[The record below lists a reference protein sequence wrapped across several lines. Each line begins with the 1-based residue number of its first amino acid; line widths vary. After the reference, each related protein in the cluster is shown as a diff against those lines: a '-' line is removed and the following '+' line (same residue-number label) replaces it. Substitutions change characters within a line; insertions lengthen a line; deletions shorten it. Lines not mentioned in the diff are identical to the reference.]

1 MSETNVPKRDPY
13 ADIHNICE
21 HYREYNYI
29 DPSAYERYNVKRGLR
44 NPDGTGVMAGVT
56 NICNV
61 HGYYVQDGERIPAP
75 GKIYYRG
82 IDLEDIVSNIIREN
96 RYGFEEVCYLLLFGQ
111 LPTADQLAVFQSLL
125 SEFSNLPAN
134 FAEDVIMRTPSNNLM
149 NMLGRSI
156 LALYSYDPN
165 PEDNDV
171 ENIVRQ
177 SIQLIARMPA
187 IMVAAYQVKRRAF
200 DHKSMYFHQ
209 PKKEFSIAQNILRT
223 MRADKQFTEEEA
235 HMLDLCLVMHAE
247 HGGGNNS
254 TFTTR
259 VVSSTLTDTYS
270 AISAGIGS
278 LKGFRHGG
286 ANYKVSEMLEYI
298 KAGVSDYSDS
308 EVEAFLR
315 KLVRKEAGDK
325 SGLIYGMGH
334 AVYTL
339 SDPRTGMLKKSA
351 LKLAHGT
358 DFEREFALLD
368 AIERLAPKVFA
379 EEKNSDKPVCAN
391 VDLFSGLIYRMLKI
405 PMELN
410 TPMFAAA
417 RLPGWCAHRLEEVVF
432 GGRIMRPAYKPVM
445 DSIPYV
451 PITERGDA

>member
-358 DFEREFALLD
+358 EFEREFALLD

-391 VDLFSGLIYRMLKI
+391 VDLYSGLIYRMLKI

>member
-125 SEFSNLPAN
+125 SEFSTLPTN

-165 PEDNDV
+165 PEDNGV

-298 KAGVSDYSDS
+298 KAGVSDYSDG

-358 DFEREFALLD
+358 EFEREFALLD

-391 VDLFSGLIYRMLKI
+391 VDLYSGLIYRMLKI